1 MLFLVAYVL
10 YIHAYA
16 YVSRT
21 RKELECE
28 LATPWAS
35 DEVPPCLDPITLL
48 VYCSPFPL
56 LSFRVNYIPSQ
67 SLSVILFKI
76 SFTFLVPL
84 PLALKRPYLILSSIV
99 SSLPIRHKKKQEKH
113 TPTRDW
119 ASDKIKNARRLIWMT
134 KACWI
139 RMVKDSEQR
148 EGGRSCRG
156 MDRISKERATK
167 TNKETDNLSHIIET
181 QSTKITFVDH

>member
-156 MDRISKERATK
+156 MDRVRPE
-167 TNKETDNLSHIIET
+167 
-181 QSTKITFVDH
+181 